1 MTVEQLTHWFSYHA
15 PTGDDLERY
24 AKIRKAALAFAL
36 TIDDVCPESA
46 DKTTA
51 VRKVREAMMIANAS
65 IACKGK

>member
-1 MTVEQLTHWFSYHA
+1 MTVEQLTNWFSYHT